1 MGKKSAYYEAAED
14 LYVVE
19 SFTLEAIAARLGPD
33 GPSVTSLSNW
43 KQEGEWDRLR
53 SELAAAQAGIKRDSL
68 RLREKLIKNALEAGK
83 PQAVYAFCTLEATLA
98 RINNKG
104 SQAGTPAPL
113 GTPASLGPLGTP
125 GPLSEAVRR
134 IKTPQEAVSVLNEV
148 LEVKLNAM
156 LTQPELLTL
165 AGIKDIKQCLELM
178 ENLKTKYAPDER
190 TGQTPGLSDEAAA
203 VIRQQILGVQ

>member
-68 RLREKLIKNALEAGK
+68 RLREKLIANALEAGK

-98 RINNKG
+98 RINGKG
-104 SQAGTPAPL
+104 PQAGTPAP
-113 GTPASLGPLGTP
+113 LGPLGTP